1 MLSIIRCKFYFC
13 QKLYSG
19 GTEFLFYDCYSFIF
33 SLSKSFESIC
43 FYGFPNYLQ
52 LYDVLYYL
60 Q

>member
-33 SLSKSFESIC
+33 SLSKSYESINL
-43 FYGFPNYLQ
+43 FLWFSQ
-52 LYDVLYYL
+52 LLIITV
-60 Q
+60 